1 MKKKGRATMLVLFT
15 CRISWPIIKAALRVF
30 NNESI
35 EEYYQRSYIIAT
47 GNATSKELPT
57 TVSKTF
63 IHLCPSH
70 VMNIFFRRSKRY
82 FKRIERTFVMHCCSL
97 LANADTWGPPKKP
110 FITL

>member
-15 CRISWPIIKAALRVF
+15 CCISWPIIKAALRVF

-47 GNATSKELPT
+47 RNATSKELPT

-70 VMNIFFRRSKRY
+70 VMNIFLEGQEGTSKEL
-82 FKRIERTFVMHCCSL
+82 KEHL
-97 LANADTWGPPKKP
+97 
-110 FITL
+110 